1 MEKKVEKKGFFASLG
16 KRKLGVVLNLFYAY
30 MSLGLVLIMLGA
42 ILPDLKT
49 DYALSYQVGGAL
61 LSVQSVGYV
70 LAGLLAGYLPL
81 LLGIKVS
88 YILIQLSVTL
98 GFIMLLISGNP
109 VWLLAAMLLIGIG
122 KGGITNY
129 NNLLM
134 NIYSRGNA
142 GPLNILHACF
152 AAGAVIAPLIVLA
165 VSGWRMAVIIG
176 CICCAASLVFLVL
189 AGFSD
194 KDLETA
200 EDSRDPVKTGRNQK
214 SADPA
219 KAAAADAGAEKA
231 GSAKGDSRKKKV
243 DYGFFR
249 EVLFWVTVAICFFY
263 QAVEASFMGWMTSFL
278 IDTGAMQASLAQ
290 FTNSVLWMAL
300 MAGRLL
306 CSLAAKKFRPGHMI
320 LALTLITTVFMVL
333 LLQSSS
339 PAGLL
344 IATAGIGLGMSGM
357 FGTSVSNAGDIFSR
371 YPVCMGFFVFLTSM
385 GAIVAPA
392 VVGTVAN
399 TAGMHTGM
407 STLLLFA
414 ACMVAAAILN
424 LFFQSL
430 FFQGPF
436 L

>member
-1 MEKKVEKKGFFASLG
+1 MEKKGFFVSLG

-42 ILPDLKT
+42 ILPDLKA

-109 VWLLAAMLLIGIG
+109 VWLLIAMLLIGVG

-134 NIYSRGNA
+134 NIYSEGNA

-152 AAGAVIAPLIVLA
+152 AAGAVIAPLIALA

-176 CICCAASLVFLVL
+176 CVCCVASLVFLVL

-194 KDLETA
+194 ADLENA
-200 EDSRDPVKTGRNQK
+200 D
-214 SADPA
+214 SAD
-219 KAAAADAGAEKA
+219 AAATGTEE
-231 GSAKGDSRKKKV
+231 GRKKKV
-243 DYGFFR
+243 DYGFLK
-249 EVLFWVTVAICFFY
+249 EKLFWVTVLICFFY

-278 IDTGAMQASLAQ
+278 IDTGVMEASLAQ
-290 FTNSVLWMAL
+290 FTTSVLWLAL

-306 CSLAAKKFRPGHMI
+306 CSVAARKFRPLHMI
-320 LALTLITTVFMVL
+320 LALTLITTVFMIL
-333 LLQSSS
+333 LLLNRS
-339 PAGLL
+339 PAGLI

-371 YPVCMGFFVFLTSM
+371 YPVCMGFFVFLASM

-392 VVGTVAN
+392 IIGVVAN
-399 TAGMHTGM
+399 KAGMHTGM
-407 STLLLFA
+407 STLLVFA
-414 ACMVAAAILN
+414 ACMVAAAVVN
-424 LFFQSL
+424 LLMQRREK
-430 FFQGPF
+430 QA
-436 L
+436 

>member
-1 MEKKVEKKGFFASLG
+1 MGENMEKKGFFASLG

-42 ILPDLKT
+42 ILPDLKA

-81 LLGIKVS
+81 MLGIKKS
-88 YILIQLSVTL
+88 FILIQFSVTL
-98 GFIMLLISGNP
+98 GFVMLLISGNP
-109 VWLLAAMLLIGIG
+109 VWLLIAMFLIGIG

-134 NIYSRGNA
+134 NIYSEGNA

-152 AAGAVIAPLIVLA
+152 AAGAVIAPLIALA
-165 VSGWRMAVIIG
+165 VSGWRMAVTIG
-176 CICCAASLVFLVL
+176 CICCAASLVFLFL

-194 KDLETA
+194 KDLETSDK
-200 EDSRDPVKTGRNQK
+200 DSDA
-214 SADPA
+214 SDPA
-219 KAAAADAGAEKA
+219 ADGMEE
-231 GSAKGDSRKKKV
+231 SRKKKV
-243 DYGFFR
+243 DYGFFL
-249 EVLFWVTVAICFFY
+249 EKLFWVTVIICFFY

-278 IDTGAMQASLAQ
+278 VDTGLMEASLAQ
-290 FTNSVLWMAL
+290 FTTSVLWMAL

-306 CSLAAKKFRPGHMI
+306 CSLAATKFSPRHMI
-320 LALTLITTVFMVL
+320 LALTVITTVFMVL

-339 PAGLL
+339 PVGLI

-371 YPVCMGFFVFLTSM
+371 YPVCMGFFVFMTSM

-392 VVGTVAN
+392 IIGVVAN

-407 STLLLFA
+407 STLLAFSAL
-414 ACMVAAAILN
+414 MVAAAALN
-424 LFFQSL
+424 LFMQKGKRTAS
-430 FFQGPF
+430 
-436 L
+436 

>member
-1 MEKKVEKKGFFASLG
+1 MGENMEKKGFFASLG

-42 ILPDLKT
+42 ILPDLKA

-81 LLGIKVS
+81 MLGIKKS
-88 YILIQLSVTL
+88 FILIQFSVTL
-98 GFIMLLISGNP
+98 GFVMLLISGNP
-109 VWLLAAMLLIGIG
+109 VWLLIAMFLIGIG

-134 NIYSRGNA
+134 NIYSEGNA

-152 AAGAVIAPLIVLA
+152 AAGAVIAPLIALA
-165 VSGWRMAVIIG
+165 VSGWRMAVTIG
-176 CICCAASLVFLVL
+176 CICCAASLVFLFL

-194 KDLETA
+194 KDLETSDK
-200 EDSRDPVKTGRNQK
+200 DSDA
-214 SADPA
+214 SDPA
-219 KAAAADAGAEKA
+219 ADGMEE
-231 GSAKGDSRKKKV
+231 SRKKKV
-243 DYGFFR
+243 DYGFFL
-249 EVLFWVTVAICFFY
+249 EKLFWVTVIICFFY

-278 IDTGAMQASLAQ
+278 VDTGLMEASLAQ
-290 FTNSVLWMAL
+290 FTTSVLWMAL

-306 CSLAAKKFRPGHMI
+306 CSLAATKFSPRHMI
-320 LALTLITTVFMVL
+320 LALTVITTVFMVM

-339 PAGLL
+339 PVGLI

-371 YPVCMGFFVFLTSM
+371 YPVCMGFFVFMTSM

-392 VVGTVAN
+392 IIGVVAN

-407 STLLLFA
+407 STLLAFSAL
-414 ACMVAAAILN
+414 MVAAAALN
-424 LFFQSL
+424 LFMQKGKRTAS
-430 FFQGPF
+430 
-436 L
+436 

>member
-1 MEKKVEKKGFFASLG
+1 MEKKGFFVSLG

-42 ILPDLKT
+42 ILPDLKA

-109 VWLLAAMLLIGIG
+109 VWLLIAMLLIGVG

-134 NIYSRGNA
+134 NIYSEGNA

-152 AAGAVIAPLIVLA
+152 AAGAVIAPLIALA

-176 CICCAASLVFLVL
+176 CVCCVASLVFLVL

-194 KDLETA
+194 ADLE
-200 EDSRDPVKTGRNQK
+200 N
-214 SADPA
+214 ADHA
-219 KAAAADAGAEKA
+219 DAAAAGTEE
-231 GSAKGDSRKKKV
+231 GRKKKV
-243 DYGFFR
+243 DYGFLK
-249 EVLFWVTVAICFFY
+249 EKLFWVTVLICFFY

-278 IDTGAMQASLAQ
+278 IDTGVMEASLAQ
-290 FTNSVLWMAL
+290 FTTSVLWLAL

-306 CSLAAKKFRPGHMI
+306 CSVAARKFRPLHMI
-320 LALTLITTVFMVL
+320 LALTLITTVFMIL
-333 LLQSSS
+333 LLLNRS
-339 PAGLL
+339 PAGLI

-371 YPVCMGFFVFLTSM
+371 YPVCMGFFVFLASM

-392 VVGTVAN
+392 IIGVVAN
-399 TAGMHTGM
+399 KAGMHTGM
-407 STLLLFA
+407 STLLVFA
-414 ACMVAAAILN
+414 ACMVAAAVVN
-424 LFFQSL
+424 LLMQRREK
-430 FFQGPF
+430 QA
-436 L
+436 

>member
-1 MEKKVEKKGFFASLG
+1 MGENMEKKGFFASLG

-42 ILPDLKT
+42 ILPDLKA

-81 LLGIKVS
+81 MLGIKKS
-88 YILIQLSVTL
+88 FILIQFSVTL
-98 GFIMLLISGNP
+98 GFVMLLISGNP
-109 VWLLAAMLLIGIG
+109 VWLLIAMFLIGIG

-134 NIYSRGNA
+134 NIYSEGNA

-152 AAGAVIAPLIVLA
+152 AAGAVIAPLIALA
-165 VSGWRMAVIIG
+165 VSGWRMAVTIG
-176 CICCAASLVFLVL
+176 CICCAASLVFLFL

-194 KDLETA
+194 KDLETSDK
-200 EDSRDPVKTGRNQK
+200 DSDA
-214 SADPA
+214 SDPA
-219 KAAAADAGAEKA
+219 ADGMEE
-231 GSAKGDSRKKKV
+231 SRKKKV
-243 DYGFFR
+243 DYGFFL
-249 EVLFWVTVAICFFY
+249 EKLFWVTVIICFFY

-278 IDTGAMQASLAQ
+278 VDTGLMEASLAQ
-290 FTNSVLWMAL
+290 FTTSVLWMAL

-306 CSLAAKKFRPGHMI
+306 CSLAATKFSPRHMI
-320 LALTLITTVFMVL
+320 LALTVITTVFMVM

-339 PAGLL
+339 PVGLI

-371 YPVCMGFFVFLTSM
+371 YPVCMGFFVFMTSM

-392 VVGTVAN
+392 IIGVVAN

-407 STLLLFA
+407 STLLVFSAL
-414 ACMVAAAILN
+414 MVAAAALN
-424 LFFQSL
+424 LFMQKGKRTAS
-430 FFQGPF
+430 
-436 L
+436 

>member
-1 MEKKVEKKGFFASLG
+1 MEKKGFFASLG

-42 ILPDLKT
+42 ILPDLKA

-81 LLGIKVS
+81 MLGIKKS
-88 YILIQLSVTL
+88 FILIQFSVTL
-98 GFIMLLISGNP
+98 GFVMLLISGNP
-109 VWLLAAMLLIGIG
+109 VWLLAAMFLIGIG

-134 NIYSRGNA
+134 NIYSEGNA

-152 AAGAVIAPLIVLA
+152 AAGAVIAPLIALA
-165 VSGWRMAVIIG
+165 VSGWRMAVTIG
-176 CICCAASLVFLVL
+176 CICCAASLVFLFL

-194 KDLETA
+194 KDLETSDA
-200 EDSRDPVKTGRNQK
+200 SDGG
-214 SADPA
+214 AD
-219 KAAAADAGAEKA
+219 DT
-231 GSAKGDSRKKKV
+231 RKKKV
-243 DYGFFR
+243 DYGFFL
-249 EVLFWVTVAICFFY
+249 EKIFWVTVVICFFY

-278 IDTGAMQASLAQ
+278 VDTGVMEASLAQ
-290 FTNSVLWMAL
+290 FTTSVLWMAL

-306 CSLAAKKFRPGHMI
+306 CSLAATRFSPRHII
-320 LALTLITTVFMVL
+320 LALTVITTVFMVL

-339 PAGLL
+339 PVGLI

-371 YPVCMGFFVFLTSM
+371 YPVCMGFFVFMTSM

-392 VVGTVAN
+392 IIGIVAN

-407 STLLLFA
+407 STLLVFSAL
-414 ACMVAAAILN
+414 MVAAAALN
-424 LFFQSL
+424 LFMQRRKA
-430 FFQGPF
+430 
-436 L
+436 

>member
-1 MEKKVEKKGFFASLG
+1 MGENMEKKGFFASLG

-42 ILPDLKT
+42 ILPDLKA

-81 LLGIKVS
+81 MLGIKKS
-88 YILIQLSVTL
+88 FILIQFSVTL
-98 GFIMLLISGNP
+98 GFVMLLISGNP
-109 VWLLAAMLLIGIG
+109 VWLLIAMFLIGIG

-134 NIYSRGNA
+134 NIYSEGNA

-152 AAGAVIAPLIVLA
+152 AAGAVIAPLIALA
-165 VSGWRMAVIIG
+165 VAGWRMAVTIG
-176 CICCAASLVFLVL
+176 CICCAASLVFLFL

-194 KDLETA
+194 KDLETS
-200 EDSRDPVKTGRNQK
+200 D
-214 SADPA
+214 
-219 KAAAADAGAEKA
+219 KASDASGLAADGMEE
-231 GSAKGDSRKKKV
+231 GRKKKV
-243 DYGFFR
+243 DYGFFL
-249 EVLFWVTVAICFFY
+249 EKLFWVTVIICFFY

-278 IDTGAMQASLAQ
+278 VDTGLMEASLAQ
-290 FTNSVLWMAL
+290 FTTSVLWMAL

-306 CSLAAKKFRPGHMI
+306 CSLAATKFSPRHMI
-320 LALTLITTVFMVL
+320 LALTVITTVFMVM

-339 PAGLL
+339 PVGLI

-371 YPVCMGFFVFLTSM
+371 YPVCMGFFVFMTSM

-392 VVGTVAN
+392 IIGVVAN

-407 STLLLFA
+407 STLLAFSAL
-414 ACMVAAAILN
+414 MVAAAALN
-424 LFFQSL
+424 LFMQKGKRTAS
-430 FFQGPF
+430 
-436 L
+436 

>member
-1 MEKKVEKKGFFASLG
+1 MEKKGFFVSLG

-42 ILPDLKT
+42 ILPDLKA

-109 VWLLAAMLLIGIG
+109 VWLLIAMLLIGVG

-134 NIYSRGNA
+134 NIYSEGNA

-152 AAGAVIAPLIVLA
+152 AAGAVIAPLIALA

-176 CICCAASLVFLVL
+176 CVCCVASLVFLVL

-194 KDLETA
+194 ADLENA
-200 EDSRDPVKTGRNQK
+200 D
-214 SADPA
+214 SAD
-219 KAAAADAGAEKA
+219 AAAAGTEED
-231 GSAKGDSRKKKV
+231 RKKKV
-243 DYGFFR
+243 DYGFLK
-249 EVLFWVTVAICFFY
+249 EKLFWVTVLICFFY

-278 IDTGAMQASLAQ
+278 IDTGVMEASLAQ
-290 FTNSVLWMAL
+290 FTTSVLWLAL

-306 CSLAAKKFRPGHMI
+306 CSVAARKFRPLHMI
-320 LALTLITTVFMVL
+320 LALTLITTVFMIL
-333 LLQSSS
+333 LLLNRS
-339 PAGLL
+339 PAGLI

-371 YPVCMGFFVFLTSM
+371 YPVCMGFFVFLASM

-392 VVGTVAN
+392 IIGVVAN
-399 TAGMHTGM
+399 KAGMHTGM
-407 STLLLFA
+407 STLLVFA
-414 ACMVAAAILN
+414 ACMVAAAVVN
-424 LFFQSL
+424 LLMQRREK
-430 FFQGPF
+430 QA
-436 L
+436 